1 MIPAFAP
8 AKVVFYCNYSVSFSR
23 FLRFS
28 RIEKPSRCFNLRT
41 DKRYVFEEN
50 VSQRQVLYASNW
62 SCFNNSYIKLLAISN
77 VNFNLFHKNGIP
89 SILPTGYAPFLSI
102 PLREKSPHSRLF
114 WSVFSRIWT
123 EYRKI
128 LRISPYSV
136 RMRENT
142 DRNKSKYGS
151 FLRSVYL
158 TS

>member
-1 MIPAFAP
+1 MPAFAP
-8 AKVVFYCNYSVSFSR
+8 AKVIFYCNYSVSFSW

-28 RIEKPSRCFNLRT
+28 RIEKPSKCFNIRT
-41 DKRYVFEEN
+41 EKHYIFEEN
-50 VSQRQVLYASNW
+50 VTSNW

-89 SILPTGYAPFLSI
+89 SILPTGYTPVLSI
-102 PLREKSPHSRLF
+102 PLREKSPHSGLF

-123 EYRKI
+123 EYRKM

-136 RMRENT
+136 RMHENM
-142 DRNKSKYGS
+142 DQNKSKYGS

-158 TS
+158 TSWKD